1 MPSPGTKG
9 VERGYVIPIGG
20 AEDKLKDQSILS
32 RFVGLCGGEKAR
44 ITVIPTASALED
56 TGDNYIRIF
65 NDLGVKEVISLPI
78 VEREDAQSEQ
88 HLAELE
94 QSTGIFITGG
104 NQLRLSTI
112 LGGTPISKAI
122 RRLNAHGIHVAGT
135 SAGAAIMPE
144 HMISGGESGGT
155 PKQGAV
161 SLSPGLGLTNKLVI
175 DQHFRQRDRLGRLMS
190 AIAYNPFLIGLG
202 IDEDTA
208 VFINPKGVLEVE
220 GKGAVTIIDPSELKY
235 SSMHNAREGDTIS
248 LIGMRVHVLAKGC
261 GYSLETGEAHFPK

>member
-9 VERGYVIPIGG
+9 VERGFVIPIGG
-20 AEDKLKDQSILS
+20 AEDKLKDQSILT
-32 RFVGLCGGEKAR
+32 RFVDLCGGEKAS
-44 ITVIPTASALED
+44 ITVIPTASELED
-56 TGDNYIRIF
+56 TGDNYVRIF
-65 NDLGVKEVISLPI
+65 KDLGVQEVTSLPI

-88 HLAELE
+88 HLEALE
-94 QSTGIFITGG
+94 RSTGVFITGG

-112 LGGTPISKAI
+112 LGGTPVSKAI
-122 RRLNAHGIHVAGT
+122 RRLNAHGTHIAGT

-144 HMISGGESGGT
+144 HMISGGDSGAT

-202 IDEDTA
+202 LDEDTA
-208 VFINPKGVLEVE
+208 VFINPEGVLEVE
-220 GKGAVTIIDPSELKY
+220 GTGAITIIDPSELKY

>member
-1 MPSPGTKG
+1 M
-9 VERGYVIPIGG
+9 IPIGG
-20 AEDKLKDQSILS
+20 AEDKLKDQSILN
-32 RFVGLCGGEKAR
+32 RFVALCGGEKAR
-44 ITVIPTASALED
+44 IAVIPTASALED

-65 NDLGVKEVISLPI
+65 NDLGVKEVTSLPI

-122 RRLNAHGIHVAGT
+122 RRLNAHGTHVAGT

-208 VFINPKGVLEVE
+208 VFINPEGVLEVE
-220 GKGAVTIIDPSELKY
+220 GKSAVTIIDPSELKY

>member
-1 MPSPGTKG
+1 MPSLGTKG
-9 VERGYVIPIGG
+9 IERGFVIPIGG

-32 RFVGLCGGEKAR
+32 RFVDLCGGEKAS
-44 ITVIPTASALED
+44 ITVIPTASELED
-56 TGDNYIRIF
+56 TGDNYVRIF
-65 NDLGVKEVISLPI
+65 TDLGVQDVISLPI
-78 VEREDAQSEQ
+78 VEREDAQSEE
-88 HLAELE
+88 HLDALE
-94 QSTGIFITGG
+94 RSTGIFITGG

-112 LGGTPISKAI
+112 LGGTPVSKAI
-122 RRLNAHGIHVAGT
+122 RRLNAHGTHVAGT

-144 HMISGGESGGT
+144 HMISGGDSGAT
-155 PKQGAV
+155 PRQGAV

-208 VFINPKGVLEVE
+208 VFINPEGVLEVE
-220 GKGAVTIIDPSELKY
+220 GTGAVTIIDPSELKY

-248 LIGMRVHVLAKGC
+248 LIDMRVHVLAKGC
-261 GYSLETGEAHFPK
+261 SYSLETGEGHFPK